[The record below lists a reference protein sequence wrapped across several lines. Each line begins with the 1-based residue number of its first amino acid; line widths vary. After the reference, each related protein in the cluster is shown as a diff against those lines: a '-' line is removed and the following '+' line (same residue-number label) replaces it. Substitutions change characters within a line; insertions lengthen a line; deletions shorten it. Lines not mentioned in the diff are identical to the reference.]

1 MFVTKIS
8 LNVLL
13 FVVINTIMFH
23 HFLKRAFF
31 RALLI
36 THAFKQ
42 SFLVTVLPKALVG
55 VIEAGFE
62 PISPSLMHSH
72 TAVSV

>member
-13 FVVINTIMFH
+13 FVVDKHNNVSPFSQEC
-23 HFLKRAFF
+23 FF

-36 THAFKQ
+36 TQTLKQ
-42 SFLVTVLPKALVG
+42 SFLVTVLPKAFVG
-55 VIEAGFE
+55 MIEVGFE
-62 PISPSLMHSH
+62 PISPSSMHSH
-72 TAVSV
+72 TAASV